1 MSDGKGTK
9 VTAEDLDSG
18 DTEIRVIHDN
28 YVLVTDGDCHLAG
41 VQKHE
46 DGTHVITVRNAGGA
60 R

>member
-1 MSDGKGTK
+1 MSAGKGTR
-9 VTAEDLDSG
+9 VTAEDLGSG
-18 DTEIRVIHDN
+18 AVKASVIHDD
-28 YVLVTDGDCHLAG
+28 YILVTDGDCHLAG